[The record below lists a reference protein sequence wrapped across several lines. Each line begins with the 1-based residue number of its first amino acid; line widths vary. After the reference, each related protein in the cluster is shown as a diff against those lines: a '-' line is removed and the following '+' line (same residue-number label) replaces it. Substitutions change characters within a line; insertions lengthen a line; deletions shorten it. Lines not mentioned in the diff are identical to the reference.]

1 MSKERAK
8 GTSFE
13 TSVVNYLKTW
23 WPHAERRTLHGSL
36 DKGDIAGTD
45 PRLAWECKNQKKL
58 ELSQWLLETEQERI
72 NANAEVGILVV
83 KRRMYGTAADQY
95 AVVRLEDMIQLLKK
109 AGYCG

>member
-13 TSVVNYLKTW
+13 TTIVNYLKTW
-23 WPHAERRTLHGSL
+23 YPMAERRTLHGAL
-36 DKGDIAGTD
+36 DKGDIAGTH
-45 PRLAWECKNQKKL
+45 PGLAWECKNQKKL

-83 KRRMYGTAADQY
+83 KRRMYGTPSDQY
-95 AVVRLEDMIQLLKK
+95 AVMRLEDMVKLLRK
-109 AGYCG
+109 AGY

>member
-1 MSKERAK
+1 MSREKAK

-13 TSVVNYLKTW
+13 TAIVNYLKNW
-23 WPHAERRTLHGSL
+23 WPMAERRTLHGVL
-36 DKGDIAGTD
+36 DKGDIAGTH
-45 PRLAWECKNQKKL
+45 PGLVWECKNQKKL

-72 NANAEVGILVV
+72 NANAELGVLVV

-109 AGYCG
+109 AGYQ